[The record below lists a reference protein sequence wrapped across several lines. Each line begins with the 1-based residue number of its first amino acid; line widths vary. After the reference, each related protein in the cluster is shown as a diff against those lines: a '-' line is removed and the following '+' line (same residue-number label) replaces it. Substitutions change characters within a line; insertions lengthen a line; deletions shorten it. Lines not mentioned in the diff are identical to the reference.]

1 MPIQVA
7 AVAADGISPLD
18 LGAVAEVFG
27 SHWRLVEPWY
37 ELTVCAEEPGPVR
50 TRGGLCAEVD
60 AGLEAVDGADLVIA
74 LPVESYLRVP
84 PPSPVTKALAAAHDR
99 GARVASLCVGAFTLG
114 AAGLLDGRVATTHW
128 LECARLA
135 AEYPTATVV
144 PGALYQDD
152 DRVLTSGGVAA
163 GIDLCMYIV
172 RTDYGAEIANRLG
185 RRLVMG
191 PHRDGGQAQ
200 YIEHPIPER
209 APDPIGVAMT
219 WALTHLDQPLTI
231 AALAVKSH
239 MSVRTFVRQFRNTTG
254 TTPRQWLIAQ
264 RMELAQRL
272 LETTDLPV
280 EQVARRAGFGTSLSL
295 RQHFLSRLQT
305 SPSAYR
311 RTFTHVGR

>member
-1 MPIQVA
+1 MTIQVA

-27 SHWRLVEPWY
+27 NHWSLAEPWY
-37 ELTVCAEEPGPVR
+37 ELTLCSATPGLVR
-50 TRGGLCAEVD
+50 TRGGLSVKID
-60 AGLEAVDGADLVIA
+60 AGLEAVDGADLVVA
-74 LPVESYLRVP
+74 LPVESYLQVP
-84 PPSPVTKALAAAHDR
+84 PPSPVTKALATAHER
-99 GARVASLCVGAFTLG
+99 GARVASLCVGAFALG
-114 AAGLLDGRVATTHW
+114 AAGLLDGRAATTHW
-128 LECARLA
+128 QHCAKLA

-144 PGALYQDD
+144 PGALYQDA

-163 GIDLCMYIV
+163 GIDLCMHIV
-172 RTDYGAEIANRLG
+172 RSDYGAEIANRLG

-200 YIEHPIPER
+200 YIEYPIPER
-209 APDPIGVAMT
+209 APDPVGVAMT
-219 WALTHLDQPLTI
+219 WALTQLDQPLTI
-231 AALAVKSH
+231 AALAARAHLSA
-239 MSVRTFVRQFRNTTG
+239 RTFVRHFRKLTG
-254 TTPRQWLIAQ
+254 TTPRQWLISQ

-295 RQHFLSRLQT
+295 RQHFISRLKT

-311 RTFTHVGR
+311 RTFAQ